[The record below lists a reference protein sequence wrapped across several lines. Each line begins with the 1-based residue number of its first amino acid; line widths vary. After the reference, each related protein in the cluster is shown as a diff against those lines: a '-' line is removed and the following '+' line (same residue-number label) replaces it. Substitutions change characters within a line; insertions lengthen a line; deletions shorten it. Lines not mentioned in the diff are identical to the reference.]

1 LASTRARHTAPRD
14 PSVVTIALA
23 SGSFDAIATI
33 AASKPS
39 DVGVG
44 ILRVI
49 SAGAHVVAHREQ
61 RGEVVPEPFALH
73 EHRDSARF
81 RHLGHLDGHLGEPAV
96 EVAQR
101 RAVEEAVDGGGGHLF
116 RGELGP
122 RGVNAGPRR
131 SLAIDDDVRERGAL
145 TGLDDDVRGVH
156 AVVAELVQDGFPGAV
171 VGELGEDG
179 GSAGR
184 AWRPR

>member
-1 LASTRARHTAPRD
+1 MCIRD
-14 PSVVTIALA
+14 S
-23 SGSFDAIATI
+23 
-33 AASKPS
+33 
-39 DVGVG
+39 
-44 ILRVI
+44 
-49 SAGAHVVAHREQ
+49 
-61 RGEVVPEPFALH
+61 H

-116 RGELGP
+116 RSELGP

-156 AVVAELVQDGFPGAV
+156 AVVAELVQDGFPGTV

-179 GSAGR
+179 GSQAESGDR
-184 AWRPR
+184 GEGVAAVSATLRLEGVGAELLVGLWSDLFYLALQC